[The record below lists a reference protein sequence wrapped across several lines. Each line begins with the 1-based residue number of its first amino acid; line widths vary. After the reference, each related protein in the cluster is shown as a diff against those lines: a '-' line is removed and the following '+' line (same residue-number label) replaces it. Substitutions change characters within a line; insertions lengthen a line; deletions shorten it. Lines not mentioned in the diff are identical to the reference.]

1 MNHVIVNFFSF
12 NEYIVI
18 NALIKNEI
26 NEFDSDFFINILKID
41 EKIGHRIC
49 QGMLKQSVLVHSSNN
64 NNKTK
69 YLFSHE
75 NFKQF
80 IKKKI
85 DSVHDQIRTRES
97 NIIAAYNPDQ
107 FYVTCAQCKSNN
119 EFTLSD
125 YGICK
130 WCNKDIHEFNN
141 HFISTETKVIN
152 HRFYQ
157 IYNLRSSF
165 LPC

>member
-1 MNHVIVNFFSF
+1 
-12 NEYIVI
+12 
-18 NALIKNEI
+18 
-26 NEFDSDFFINILKID
+26 
-41 EKIGHRIC
+41 
-49 QGMLKQSVLVHSSNN
+49 MLKQSVLINSNIHNNNNNN

-85 DSVHDQIRTRES
+85 DSMHDQIRTRQS
-97 NIIAAYNPDQ
+97 NIIAAYDPHQ

-130 WCNKDIHEFNN
+130 SCNKDIHEFNN
-141 HFISTETKVIN
+141 HFISTETKVIGDM
-152 HRFYQ
+152 FYQ

-165 LPC
+165 LPS